1 MAESGRRARLKIWCP
16 KGREGSIPSTRTMK
30 LDNRRR
36 YLMEPPE
43 QHLFTAIDV
52 HVMFDLKAGVMEYAK
67 DRFRKLPLT
76 SESEIPSTWELW

>member
-1 MAESGRRARLKIWCP
+1 
-16 KGREGSIPSTRTMK
+16 
-30 LDNRRR
+30 
-36 YLMEPPE
+36 MEPPE

-52 HVMFDLKAGVMEYAK
+52 LVMFDLKAGVMEYAK